1 MFSESMRSSGG
12 MSVDLYRPSLYDKL
26 ALSLVS
32 PMPNEHDFA
41 FNVCTILSNE
51 GRHVLQLSHCPRLV
65 EHMLGHT
72 GVYRDCKCQGSLRV
86 D

>member
-1 MFSESMRSSGG
+1 MRGSSG

-26 ALSLVS
+26 ALSLIS
-32 PMPNEHDFA
+32 PLPNEHDFA

-51 GRHVLQLSHCPRLV
+51 GRHVLQLSHCPVLV

-72 GVYRDCKCQGSLRV
+72 GVYRDCK
-86 D
+86 